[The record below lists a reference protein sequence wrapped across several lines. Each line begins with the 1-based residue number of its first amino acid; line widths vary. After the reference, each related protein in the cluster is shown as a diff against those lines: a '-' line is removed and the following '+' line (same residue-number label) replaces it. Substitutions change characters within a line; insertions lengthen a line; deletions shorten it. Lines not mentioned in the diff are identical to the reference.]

1 MRNLPTSTSGITIS
15 ANNTEA
21 SYQWLDCDN
30 NYSVINSEN
39 NQSFT
44 ATANGNYA
52 VQLTENGCVDTS
64 ACVNIST
71 VGIIENDFGNSLSV
85 YPNPT
90 SGNFS
95 IDLGAV
101 YESTGISIT
110 DISGRLIES
119 KTIAQSQILN
129 LSINEPAGIYFI
141 TIQAGDKKA
150 VIRLI
155 KE

>member
-1 MRNLPTSTSGITIS
+1 MILVIV
-15 ANNTEA
+15 
-21 SYQWLDCDN
+21 YQF
-30 NYSVINSEN
+30 I
-39 NQSFT
+39 
-44 ATANGNYA
+44 
-52 VQLTENGCVDTS
+52 LT
-64 ACVNIST
+64 
-71 VGIIENDFGNSLSV
+71 
-85 YPNPT
+85 PT